1 MLAMVW
7 VRWLHTC
14 LHNIATNSHLQ
25 KIIANIHAYII
36 QPKTS
41 CCHQNKEISLF
52 SGQNFGLTRLGGRQT
67 DGTKQRCSVG
77 WLPADTESD
86 RAEVPPRNPLLLTT
100 IFYVFFNGSIALR
113 PHNLRYLLRAGR
125 DDVLASRSKAS
136 PHRPRGRGVT
146 SAFWASIYE
155 RNTSFI
161 RVW

>member
-52 SGQNFGLTRLGGRQT
+52 SGQNFGLVSLAKIALGTGDSALAMMSDLAEIRATLVRTTTGGPGR
-67 DGTKQRCSVG
+67 
-77 WLPADTESD
+77 
-86 RAEVPPRNPLLLTT
+86 RATVMIAPELTT
-100 IFYVFFNGSIALR
+100 SQRRAVKAFELDRWMPTLLSCMTTR
-113 PHNLRYLLRAGR
+113 PVRA
-125 DDVLASRSKAS
+125 
-136 PHRPRGRGVT
+136 
-146 SAFWASIYE
+146 
-155 RNTSFI
+155 
-161 RVW
+161 

>member
-52 SGQNFGLTRLGGRQT
+52 SGQNFGLMEESGIMQVSPGSVVNWEARNQVTKAVSSISLPKVMIGGTSLGQIR
-67 DGTKQRCSVG
+67 
-77 WLPADTESD
+77 DTEMQ
-86 RAEVPPRNPLLLTT
+86 VQ
-100 IFYVFFNGSIALR
+100 I
-113 PHNLRYLLRAGR
+113 
-125 DDVLASRSKAS
+125 
-136 PHRPRGRGVT
+136 
-146 SAFWASIYE
+146 
-155 RNTSFI
+155 
-161 RVW
+161 

>member
-41 CCHQNKEISLF
+41 GGHEDKEISLF

-100 IFYVFFNGSIALR
+100 IFYVFFNGSDRECRQTDGTKQRCSVGWLPADTESDR
-113 PHNLRYLLRAGR
+113 AEVPPRNPLLLTTIFYVFFNG
-125 DDVLASRSKAS
+125 
-136 PHRPRGRGVT
+136 
-146 SAFWASIYE
+146 
-155 RNTSFI
+155 
-161 RVW
+161 